1 MDILLLSLMC
11 SLIILLP
18 VEVLVQ
24 IDRLLPRVGGL
35 LGDPLVN
42 MNGKI
47 TDASTLFT
55 GYISLANVANRP
67 SDGGMLSIDFGN
79 NRGYQ
84 LYFNVFN
91 NRIKGR
97 GYSNDSWTDWA
108 DIL

>member
-1 MDILLLSLMC
+1 MKLTAGT
-11 SLIILLP
+11 
-18 VEVLVQ
+18 
-24 IDRLLPRVGGL
+24 VGGL

-47 TDASTLFT
+47 TDANTLFT

-67 SDGGMLSIDFGN
+67 SDGGMLSIDFGT

>member
-1 MDILLLSLMC
+1 MKKKV
-11 SLIILLP
+11 LP
-18 VEVLVQ
+18 PVQ
-24 IDRLLPRVGGL
+24 LALQSVQVPAWVGGL

-47 TDASTLFT
+47 TDANTLFT

-67 SDGGMLSIDFGN
+67 SDGGMLSIDFGT

>member
-1 MDILLLSLMC
+1 MYPRNHIALVHKILLIVIQ
-11 SLIILLP
+11 II
-18 VEVLVQ
+18 
-24 IDRLLPRVGGL
+24 RVGGL

-47 TDASTLFT
+47 TDANTLFT
-55 GYISLANVANRP
+55 GYISLANIANRP

-97 GYSNDSWTDWA
+97 GHYNDSWTDWA
-108 DIL
+108 DII

>member
-1 MDILLLSLMC
+1 MIFQNQDTIYAC
-11 SLIILLP
+11 
-18 VEVLVQ
+18 VVH
-24 IDRLLPRVGGL
+24 VGGL

-47 TDASTLFT
+47 TDANTLFT

-84 LYFNVFN
+84 LYFNVYN

-97 GYSNDSWTDWA
+97 GHSNDSWTDWA

>member
-1 MDILLLSLMC
+1 MKNGNKYIKANITSSAYDTNCTC
-11 SLIILLP
+11 SFL
-18 VEVLVQ
+18 
-24 IDRLLPRVGGL
+24 VGGL

-47 TDASTLFT
+47 TDANTLFT

-67 SDGGMLSIDFGN
+67 SDGGMLSIDFGT